1 MQEEHSEEYTE
12 LKKISIAKLKER
24 CKERDEKIGGKKEE
38 LISCL
43 RKPRMPDIL
52 IMRVRLAL
60 RLSLVI
66 LYAEIDVLTFLAIC
80 LSPDEKNMFRKYHPA
95 MRH

>member
-12 LKKISIAKLKER
+12 LKKMSIAKLKER

-66 LYAEIDVLTFLAIC
+66 LYAEKPC
-80 LSPDEKNMFRKYHPA
+80 
-95 MRH
+95 